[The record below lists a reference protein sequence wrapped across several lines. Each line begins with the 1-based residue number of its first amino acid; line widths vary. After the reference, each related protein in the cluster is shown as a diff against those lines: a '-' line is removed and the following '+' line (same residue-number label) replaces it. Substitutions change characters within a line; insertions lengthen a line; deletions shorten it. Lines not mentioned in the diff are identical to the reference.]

1 MTGPVQRAEGSS
13 PEHSTSQVTCT
24 TCGSTAVAGLP
35 FCPSCGK
42 KLSIPTE
49 GRSCSRCGTAAPED
63 RKYCPACGQG
73 LDGAVR
79 PSQAAIQTASQY
91 VVTLVDENGEA
102 LSRHPL
108 EAGETTIGREGANME
123 FAGDPYLSPVHLK
136 FTAKDGKLVV
146 RDLGSRNGT
155 WVFLVEPHRLNDGDR
170 ILLGSQVLEYR
181 RLGYPGPHPPERDA
195 TRRLGSLV
203 PSADIAKL
211 TQMRSDGSARDV
223 MHLSPGR
230 DVSLG
235 REEGDWIFPYDP
247 SMSGRHAEIRS
258 EDADFVLMDS
268 GSRNGV
274 AVAARGDVPCPL
286 GTRMLAGDKMLRI
299 DSA

>member
-1 MTGPVQRAEGSS
+1 MTGPVHRAGGGAEGSI
-13 PEHSTSQVTCT
+13 SQIVCS

-42 KLSIPTE
+42 KLAQPVE
-49 GRSCSRCGTAAPED
+49 GRACPRCGTAAPED

-73 LDGAVR
+73 LDGMLR
-79 PSQAAIQTASQY
+79 PSQAAAQTAAQHVI
-91 VVTLVDENGEA
+91 VVVDDAGEP

-108 EAGETTIGREGANME
+108 QTGETTLGREGADME
-123 FAGDPYLSPVHLK
+123 FAEDPYLSPVHLK
-136 FTAKDGKLVV
+136 FTAKEEQLFV

-155 WVFLVEPHRLNDGDR
+155 WVFITEPHRLSDGDR
-170 ILLGSQVLEYR
+170 ILLGSQVLVYR

-211 TQMRSDGSARDV
+211 TQVRSDGSERDV

-230 DVSLG
+230 DIALG
-235 REEGDWIFPYDP
+235 REDGDWVFPYDP
-247 SMSGRHAEIRS
+247 SMSGRHAEIHS
-258 EDADFVLMDS
+258 EDADFVLIDS

-274 AVAARGDVPCPL
+274 AVAARGDVPAPPN
-286 GTRMLAGDKMLRI
+286 TRILVGDKMIRVEA
-299 DSA
+299 S

>member
-1 MTGPVQRAEGSS
+1 MTGPIQRTGGGPPGRSM
-13 PEHSTSQVTCT
+13 SQVTCAS
-24 TCGSTAVAGLP
+24 CGGTSVVGLP

-42 KLSIPTE
+42 KLTTPTE
-49 GRSCSRCGTAAPED
+49 GRSCPRCGTAAPED

-73 LDGAVR
+73 LDGALR
-79 PSQAAIQTASQY
+79 PSEAAVLTASQY
-91 VVTLVDENGEA
+91 VITLIDENGEA

-108 EAGETTIGREGANME
+108 KAGETTIGREGADME
-123 FAGDPYLSPVHLK
+123 FTDDPYLSPVHLK
-136 FTAKDGKLVV
+136 FTARPDELVV

-155 WVFLVEPHRLNDGDR
+155 WVFLTEPHRLNDGDR

-211 TQMRSDGSARDV
+211 TQMRSDGSERDV

-230 DVSLG
+230 DVTLG

-258 EDADFVLMDS
+258 EDADFVLMDA

-274 AVAARGDVPCPL
+274 AVAARGDVPSPL

-299 DSA
+299 DTA

>member
-1 MTGPVQRAEGSS
+1 MTGPVSRSGGSPADRS
-13 PEHSTSQVTCT
+13 MSQI
-24 TCGSTAVAGLP
+24 TCGNCGGTVVADLP
-35 FCPSCGK
+35 FCPTCGK
-42 KLSIPTE
+42 KLAPPVT
-49 GRSCSRCGTAAPED
+49 GRACTRCGTAAPED

-73 LDGAVR
+73 LDGVLR
-79 PSQAAIQTASQY
+79 PSEAAIQAASQY
-91 VVTLVDENGEA
+91 VITVIDENGEP

-108 EAGETTIGREGANME
+108 QAGETTIGRDGSDME
-123 FAGDPYLSPVHLK
+123 FSEDPYLSPVHLK
-136 FTAKDGKLVV
+136 FTATADELVL

-155 WVFLVEPHRLNDGDR
+155 WVFLTEPHRLNDGDR

-230 DVSLG
+230 DVVLG
-235 REEGDWIFPYDP
+235 REDGDWIFPYDP
-247 SMSGRHAEIRS
+247 SMSGRHAQIRS
-258 EDADFVLMDS
+258 EDADFVLMDA

-274 AVAARGDVPCPL
+274 AVAARGDIPSPL

-299 DSA
+299 DAA